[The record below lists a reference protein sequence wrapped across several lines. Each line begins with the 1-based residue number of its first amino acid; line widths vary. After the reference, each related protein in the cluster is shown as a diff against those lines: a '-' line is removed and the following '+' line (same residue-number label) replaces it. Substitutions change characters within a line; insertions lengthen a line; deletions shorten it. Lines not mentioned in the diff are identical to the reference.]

1 MTLTPDE
8 GPLADEAAPP
18 DGTLSDADAAGR
30 LEAEHDAQPELSPT
44 ELADPDTPDAQ
55 PSLQEEEL
63 RPSDEP
69 PAE

>member
-1 MTLTPDE
+1 MTEIPDE

-18 DGTLSDADAAGR
+18 DGTLSDADASGR

-44 ELADPDTPDAQ
+44 ELADPDSPDAQ
-55 PSLQEEEL
+55 PPLAEEQL

-69 PAE
+69 PVE